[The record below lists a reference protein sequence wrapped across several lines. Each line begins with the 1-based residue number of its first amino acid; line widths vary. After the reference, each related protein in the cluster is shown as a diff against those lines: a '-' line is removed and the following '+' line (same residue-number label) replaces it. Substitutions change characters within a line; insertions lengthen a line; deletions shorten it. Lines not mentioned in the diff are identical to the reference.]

1 MKISCWILFCWLFL
15 CVFAS
20 GSLSIDNFNRAYNF
34 FNARKRSLHM
44 ISLGWHV
51 NATEIKLETKLRM
64 RMEGCLVH
72 TDPVEFGMICFP
84 QKSMCDFSFSS
95 LNPFPIIEPDPNH
108 TKLHLASE
116 GLEAIKRIT
125 NPIAAVAVIGPYR
138 SGKSF
143 LLNQLLSLSCY
154 EGFGVGHM
162 RDTKTKGIW
171 VWGTPVEL
179 DINGVKTSVFYLDT
193 EGFESIGKSNVY
205 DDRIFA
211 LATVLSSVLI
221 YNLPE
226 TIREAD
232 ISRLSFAV
240 ELAEEFYGRSAGQD
254 VAFEPAKLL
263 WLIQRD
269 FLQGKSVQEMVNEAL
284 QHVPNN
290 DGDRNIDQVN
300 QIRDSL
306 AIMGDNSTAFSLPQ
320 PHLLRTKLCDMKDGE
335 LDPMYVKKRD
345 QLKELV
351 ASIIRPKIVQG
362 RPLNGKEFVA
372 FLEQGILERCLK
384 LYSEMM
390 AKLPLPLSE
399 KSLQNVHEN
408 SKGEA
413 MKSFDEQHF
422 GRHHAKRSVMQL
434 DEEIEK
440 VYKHFVMANEYQSAK
455 LCEALYSRCED
466 RMDQLQVLRLPSMAK
481 FNAGFLQCNQ
491 SFEQECVGPSKANY
505 ELRMMKMMGKSKSS
519 FIKEYN
525 HRLFNWLVVFSLVMV
540 VVGRFIIKF
549 ILIEISA
556 WIPFIFLETYTRMFW
571 SAESLYYN
579 PVWHFIV
586 ATWETLVYSPF
597 LDLDR
602 WAIPLGLVA
611 AILVVYWRCYD
622 TRDGALTSND
632 DLESISARGAD
643 SDSDDAE
650 DSETVLDD
658 EEEDFDNDSSMRT
671 FTTARLETTNAAGS
685 SSRNTKIKMENTN
698 VKIENS
704 DSGKDGG
711 NIETGA
717 VGPAAAGSSGPGILV
732 KEDSVKI
739 FTENLQASGAYSARE
754 ESLKR
759 EEEAGKLKF
768 VCYSND
774 DVDEHMV
781 WLIGLKNIFARQLP
795 NMPKEYI
802 VRLVMD
808 RSHKSVMIIRRNQ
821 VVGGITY
828 RPYVSQRF
836 GEIAFC
842 AITADEQV
850 KGYGTRLMNHLKQ
863 HARDVDGLTHFLTYA
878 DNNAV
883 GYFIKQGFT
892 KEIYLEKDR
901 WQGYIKDYDGGILME
916 CKIDQKLPY
925 TDLSTMIRR
934 QRQAIDEKIRELS
947 NCHIIYP
954 GIDFLKGRLGG
965 LLINGAIH
973 SMHDHVD
980 AWPFKEPVDA
990 RDVPDYYDIIKDPM
1004 DLKTMSKRVESEQY
1018 YVTLEMFIAD
1028 VKRMCANARTYNS
1041 PDTIYYKLEAHF
1053 QSKVQSGIQSGT
1065 KILP

>member
-1 MKISCWILFCWLFL
+1 MDTHSHLTAPNRSRSSQSPSPSHSASASASATSSIHKRKLAAAAAGDDDHLPP
-15 CVFAS
+15 FAPS
-20 GSLSIDNFNRAYNF
+20 SLSA
-34 FNARKRSLHM
+34 
-44 ISLGWHV
+44 
-51 NATEIKLETKLRM
+51 
-64 RMEGCLVH
+64 
-72 TDPVEFGMICFP
+72 
-84 QKSMCDFSFSS
+84 
-95 LNPFPIIEPDPNH
+95 
-108 TKLHLASE
+108 
-116 GLEAIKRIT
+116 
-125 NPIAAVAVIGPYR
+125 
-138 SGKSF
+138 
-143 LLNQLLSLSCY
+143 
-154 EGFGVGHM
+154 
-162 RDTKTKGIW
+162 
-171 VWGTPVEL
+171 
-179 DINGVKTSVFYLDT
+179 
-193 EGFESIGKSNVY
+193 
-205 DDRIFA
+205 
-211 LATVLSSVLI
+211 
-221 YNLPE
+221 
-226 TIREAD
+226 
-232 ISRLSFAV
+232 
-240 ELAEEFYGRSAGQD
+240 
-254 VAFEPAKLL
+254 
-263 WLIQRD
+263 
-269 FLQGKSVQEMVNEAL
+269 
-284 QHVPNN
+284 
-290 DGDRNIDQVN
+290 
-300 QIRDSL
+300 
-306 AIMGDNSTAFSLPQ
+306 
-320 PHLLRTKLCDMKDGE
+320 
-335 LDPMYVKKRD
+335 
-345 QLKELV
+345 
-351 ASIIRPKIVQG
+351 
-362 RPLNGKEFVA
+362 
-372 FLEQGILERCLK
+372 
-384 LYSEMM
+384 
-390 AKLPLPLSE
+390 
-399 KSLQNVHEN
+399 
-408 SKGEA
+408 
-413 MKSFDEQHF
+413 
-422 GRHHAKRSVMQL
+422 
-434 DEEIEK
+434 
-440 VYKHFVMANEYQSAK
+440 
-455 LCEALYSRCED
+455 
-466 RMDQLQVLRLPSMAK
+466 
-481 FNAGFLQCNQ
+481 
-491 SFEQECVGPSKANY
+491 
-505 ELRMMKMMGKSKSS
+505 
-519 FIKEYN
+519 
-525 HRLFNWLVVFSLVMV
+525 
-540 VVGRFIIKF
+540 
-549 ILIEISA
+549 
-556 WIPFIFLETYTRMFW
+556 
-571 SAESLYYN
+571 
-579 PVWHFIV
+579 
-586 ATWETLVYSPF
+586 
-597 LDLDR
+597 
-602 WAIPLGLVA
+602 
-611 AILVVYWRCYD
+611 D

-650 DSETVLDD
+650 DSDTVLDD
-658 EEEDFDNDSSMRT
+658 EDEDFDNDSSMRT
-671 FTTARLETTNAAGS
+671 FTTARLDTTNPAGS

-711 NIETGA
+711 HTGTGA
-717 VGPAAAGSSGPGILV
+717 VGPAAAGSSGPGIVV

-954 GIDFLKGRLGG
+954 GIDFQKKEAGIPKKIIKVEDIPGLREAGWTPDQWGHSRFRTLNSASDSATNQKYLTAFMRSLLK
-965 LLINGAIH
+965 

-1041 PDTIYYKLEAHF
+1041 PDTIYYKCATRLEAYF

>member
-1 MKISCWILFCWLFL
+1 MDTHSHLTAPNRSRSSQSPSPSHSASASATSSIHKRKLAAAAAAYDDHLPP
-15 CVFAS
+15 FAPS
-20 GSLSIDNFNRAYNF
+20 SLSA
-34 FNARKRSLHM
+34 
-44 ISLGWHV
+44 
-51 NATEIKLETKLRM
+51 
-64 RMEGCLVH
+64 
-72 TDPVEFGMICFP
+72 
-84 QKSMCDFSFSS
+84 
-95 LNPFPIIEPDPNH
+95 
-108 TKLHLASE
+108 
-116 GLEAIKRIT
+116 
-125 NPIAAVAVIGPYR
+125 
-138 SGKSF
+138 
-143 LLNQLLSLSCY
+143 
-154 EGFGVGHM
+154 
-162 RDTKTKGIW
+162 
-171 VWGTPVEL
+171 
-179 DINGVKTSVFYLDT
+179 
-193 EGFESIGKSNVY
+193 
-205 DDRIFA
+205 
-211 LATVLSSVLI
+211 
-221 YNLPE
+221 
-226 TIREAD
+226 
-232 ISRLSFAV
+232 
-240 ELAEEFYGRSAGQD
+240 
-254 VAFEPAKLL
+254 
-263 WLIQRD
+263 
-269 FLQGKSVQEMVNEAL
+269 
-284 QHVPNN
+284 
-290 DGDRNIDQVN
+290 
-300 QIRDSL
+300 
-306 AIMGDNSTAFSLPQ
+306 
-320 PHLLRTKLCDMKDGE
+320 
-335 LDPMYVKKRD
+335 
-345 QLKELV
+345 
-351 ASIIRPKIVQG
+351 
-362 RPLNGKEFVA
+362 
-372 FLEQGILERCLK
+372 
-384 LYSEMM
+384 
-390 AKLPLPLSE
+390 
-399 KSLQNVHEN
+399 
-408 SKGEA
+408 
-413 MKSFDEQHF
+413 
-422 GRHHAKRSVMQL
+422 
-434 DEEIEK
+434 
-440 VYKHFVMANEYQSAK
+440 
-455 LCEALYSRCED
+455 
-466 RMDQLQVLRLPSMAK
+466 
-481 FNAGFLQCNQ
+481 
-491 SFEQECVGPSKANY
+491 
-505 ELRMMKMMGKSKSS
+505 
-519 FIKEYN
+519 
-525 HRLFNWLVVFSLVMV
+525 
-540 VVGRFIIKF
+540 
-549 ILIEISA
+549 
-556 WIPFIFLETYTRMFW
+556 
-571 SAESLYYN
+571 
-579 PVWHFIV
+579 
-586 ATWETLVYSPF
+586 
-597 LDLDR
+597 
-602 WAIPLGLVA
+602 
-611 AILVVYWRCYD
+611 D

-650 DSETVLDD
+650 DSDTVLDD
-658 EEEDFDNDSSMRT
+658 DEEDFDNDSSMRT

-711 NIETGA
+711 HTGTGA
-717 VGPAAAGSSGPGILV
+717 VGPAAAGSSGPGIVV

-739 FTENLQASGAYSARE
+739 FTENLQASGAYSVRE

-954 GIDFLKGRLGG
+954 GIDFQKKEAGIPKKIIKVEDIPGLREAGWTPDQWGHSRFRTLNTATDSATNQKHLTAFMRSLLK
-965 LLINGAIH
+965 

-1041 PDTIYYKLEAHF
+1041 PDTIYYKCATRLEAHF